1 MPLTRLAKRGQ
12 ACDTSLMLIQSPHAP
27 DFIQDPYSVYDRARA
42 EGPVVFWQDY
52 GMLAAFDHATVHRL
66 LRDKRLGRAVPDAK
80 RRPVPHHLTAFDA
93 VERHSLLELEAPEHT
108 RLRRLV
114 LHAFTSR
121 RIAGLTGD
129 IDAICADLLGDLPAG
144 EVDLIPAY
152 CQHVPVRVIARLLGA
167 PEEMGPDLL
176 RWSSAMVAMYQ
187 AGRTRAIEDA
197 ANQAAAEFTTF
208 LHSYIEK
215 RRNDPRDDL
224 ITELIAAEEDGTK
237 LTRDEMIGT
246 CILLLNAGHEATV
259 HSLGNAV
266 KCLIETG
273 TTDALAPDSI
283 AGTLEEL
290 LRFDPPL
297 HMFTRYAYQEIE
309 IDGHVMQ
316 PGDEIA
322 LMLGAAGRD
331 PAVYND
337 PHRFDPIRRAPA
349 HLAFGGGLHFCVG
362 APLARLEMQIA
373 LPALF
378 AHAPNLRIS
387 QAPVYADSYH
397 FHKLDQLIVSGT

>member
-1 MPLTRLAKRGQ
+1 
-12 ACDTSLMLIQSPHAP
+12 MLIQSPHAP

-42 EGPVVFWQDY
+42 DGPVLFWKDY
-52 GMLAAFDHATVHRL
+52 GMLAAFDHASVHRL
-66 LRDKRLGRAVPDAK
+66 LRDKRLGRAMPEAK
-80 RRPVPHHLTAFDA
+80 RGPVPGHLTAFDA

-129 IDAICADLLGDLPAG
+129 IHEICANLLDALPRG
-144 EVDLIPAY
+144 EVDLIPTY
-152 CQHVPVRVIARLLGA
+152 CQHVPVRVIARLLGV

-197 ANQAAAEFTTF
+197 ANQAATEFTDF
-208 LHSYIEK
+208 LRGYIEQ

-224 ITELIAAEEDGTK
+224 ITELIAAEEDGTR
-237 LTRDEMIGT
+237 LSREEMIGT

-273 TTDALAPDSI
+273 SVEALAPDQI
-283 AGTLEEL
+283 AGTIEEL

-297 HMFTRYAYQEIE
+297 HMFTRYAYDAVEVG
-309 IDGHVMQ
+309 GHVMQ

-331 PAVYND
+331 PAIYDD
-337 PHRFDPIRRAPA
+337 PHRFDPARKAPA

-378 AHAPNLRIS
+378 EHAPNLRIS
-387 QAPVYADSYH
+387 QAPHYANSYH
-397 FHKLDQLIVSGT
+397 FHKLDHLMVTAR

>member
-1 MPLTRLAKRGQ
+1 
-12 ACDTSLMLIQSPHAP
+12 MLIQSPHAP
-27 DFIQDPYSVYDRARA
+27 EFIQNPYPVYDQARSD
-42 EGPVVFWQDY
+42 GPVLFWKEYD
-52 GMLAAFDHATVHRL
+52 MLAAFEHATVHRL
-66 LRDKRLGRAVPDAK
+66 LRDKRLGRAVPEAK
-80 RRPVPHHLTAFDA
+80 RKPVPDHLVAFNA

-121 RIAGLTGD
+121 RIAGLARD
-129 IDAICADLLGDLPAG
+129 IRQICADLLNALPSG
-144 EVDLIPAY
+144 EFDLIPSY
-152 CQHVPVRVIARLLGA
+152 CQHVPVRVIARLLGV

-176 RWSSAMVAMYQ
+176 RWSAAMVAMYQ
-187 AGRTRAIEDA
+187 AGRTRAIEEA
-197 ANQAAAEFTTF
+197 ADQAATEFTAF
-208 LHSYIEK
+208 LREYIEK
-215 RRNDPRDDL
+215 RRGDPRDDL

-237 LTRDEMIGT
+237 LTHDEMIGT

-273 TTDALAPDSI
+273 TTAALTPDRI
-283 AGTLEEL
+283 AGTTEEL

-297 HMFTRYAYQEIE
+297 HMFTRYAYEE
-309 IDGHVMQ
+309 FEVGGHVVQ
-316 PGDEIA
+316 PGEEIA

-331 PAVYND
+331 PAVYDD
-337 PHRFDPIRRAPA
+337 PHTFDPARKAAA

-378 AHAPNLRIS
+378 EYAPNLRVC
-387 QAPVYADSYH
+387 QAPRYADSYH
-397 FHKLDQLIVSGT
+397 FHKLDHLLVTAH

>member
-1 MPLTRLAKRGQ
+1 
-12 ACDTSLMLIQSPHAP
+12 MLIQSPHDPA
-27 DFIQDPYSVYDRARA
+27 FVQDPYPVYDRVRSG
-42 EGPVVFWQDY
+42 GPVLFWQDY
-52 GMLAAFDHATVHRL
+52 GMMAAFDHATVHAL
-66 LRDKRLGRAVPDAK
+66 LRDRRLGRAVPASK
-80 RRPVPHHLTAFDA
+80 KRPVPDHLTAFNA

-121 RIAGLTGD
+121 RIAGLAGD
-129 IDAICADLLGDLPAG
+129 IRDICADLLSTLPKGDF
-144 EVDLIPAY
+144 DLIPAY
-152 CQHVPVRVIARLLGA
+152 CQHVPVRVIARLLGV
-167 PEEMGPDLL
+167 PEEMGPNLL

-187 AGRTRAIEDA
+187 AGRTRQIEDA
-197 ANQAAAEFTTF
+197 ANSAAAEFTSF
-208 LHSYIEK
+208 LTAYIEE

-224 ITELIAAEEDGTK
+224 ITELIAAKEDGAR

-273 TTDALAPDSI
+273 TTSALAPGHI
-283 AGTLEEL
+283 ANTVEEL

-297 HMFTRYAYQEIE
+297 HMFTRYAYEAVE
-309 IDGHVMQ
+309 VGGHTLN

-322 LMLGAAGRD
+322 LMLGATGRD
-331 PAVYND
+331 PDVFND
-337 PHRFDPIRRAPA
+337 PHRFDPTRPKPN
-349 HLAFGGGLHFCVG
+349 HVAFGGGLHFCVG
-362 APLARLEMQIA
+362 APLARLEMEIA

-378 AHAPNLRIS
+378 QHAPNLRIVET
-387 QAPVYADSYH
+387 PYYADSYH
-397 FHKLDQLIVSGT
+397 FHKLDRLMVNRP

>member
-1 MPLTRLAKRGQ
+1 MFT
-12 ACDTSLMLIQSPHAP
+12 QSPHDP
-27 DFIQDPYSVYDRARA
+27 EFIQNPYARYDQART
-42 EGPVVFWQDY
+42 EGPVVFWKDY
-52 GMLAAFDHATVHRL
+52 AMLAAFDHATVHAL
-66 LRDKRLGRAVPDAK
+66 LRDKRLGRAVPEA
-80 RRPVPHHLTAFDA
+80 RQTPVPGHLTEFHA
-93 VERHSLLELEAPEHT
+93 VERYSLLELEPPEHT

-129 IDAICADLLGDLPAG
+129 IHAICAELLAALPKDDF
-144 EVDLIPAY
+144 DLIPAY
-152 CQHVPVRVIARLLGA
+152 CAQVPVRVIARLLGV
-167 PEEMGPDLL
+167 PEDMGDDLL

-197 ANQAAAEFTTF
+197 ANTAAIEFADF
-208 LHSYIEK
+208 LGRYIET

-224 ITELIAAEEDGTK
+224 ITELIAAEAEGQT
-237 LTRDEMIGT
+237 LSLDEMIGT
-246 CILLLNAGHEATV
+246 CVLLLNAGHEATV

-273 TTDALAPDSI
+273 QVSALGPDQI
-283 AGTLEEL
+283 DGTVEEL
-290 LRFDPPL
+290 LRFTPPL
-297 HMFTRYAYQEIE
+297 HMFTRYAYETIE
-309 IDGHVMQ
+309 VGGHVLQ
-316 PGDEIA
+316 PGDEVA

-331 PAVYND
+331 PAVFDD
-337 PHRFDPIRRAPA
+337 PHRFDPKRKKPA

-378 AHAPNLRIS
+378 AHAPNLRS
-387 QAPVYADSYH
+387 VEPPRFADSYH
-397 FHKLDQLIVSGT
+397 FHKLDRLMVRT

>member
-1 MPLTRLAKRGQ
+1 
-12 ACDTSLMLIQSPHAP
+12 MLIQSPHAP
-27 DFIQDPYSVYDRARA
+27 DFIQNPYAFYDAARA
-42 EGPVVFWQDY
+42 KGPVLYWKDY

-66 LRDKRLGRAVPDAK
+66 LREKRLGRAVPEA
-80 RRPVPHHLTAFDA
+80 RRKPAPAHLADFDA

-108 RLRRLV
+108 RLRRLI

-129 IDAICADLLGDLPAG
+129 IHEICADLLRALPKGD
-144 EVDLIPAY
+144 VDLIPAY
-152 CQHVPVRVIARLLGA
+152 CQHVPVRVIARLLGV

-187 AGRTRAIEDA
+187 AGRTRAVEDA
-197 ANQAAAEFTTF
+197 ANQAAAEFTAF
-208 LHSYIEK
+208 LRGYIEK
-215 RRNDPRDDL
+215 RRGDPRDDL
-224 ITELIAAEEDGTK
+224 ITELIAAEEAGSR
-237 LTRDEMIGT
+237 LSHDEMIGT

-273 TTDALAPDSI
+273 FAGASCVGGPVAALAPGQV
-283 AGTLEEL
+283 AATVEEL
-290 LRFDPPL
+290 MRFDPPL
-297 HMFTRYAYQEIE
+297 HMFTRHIYDKVEVG
-309 IDGHVMQ
+309 GHVLE
-316 PGDEIA
+316 PGDEVA

-331 PAVYND
+331 PAVYTD
-337 PHRFDPIRRAPA
+337 PHRFDPDRKDPA
-349 HLAFGGGLHFCVG
+349 HLAFGGGVHFCVG

-378 AHAPNLRIS
+378 AHAPGLRLVEDP
-387 QAPVYADSYH
+387 AYADSYH
-397 FHKLDQLIVSGT
+397 FHKLDRLMVAAG